1 MSDIGVTLTQ
11 ERVGINAR
19 HVLVM
24 TQSLF
29 FSSLLICFVINHTPT
44 AELDGISFY
53 GVYGPTILIL
63 IAGFTIAAAGLWR
76 TAQYFALT
84 GAPVFS
90 VVGLRILSLG
100 LFALLLS
107 PYNQGTF
114 LNWAHMVT
122 GVTMSLIQL
131 GIVILILRM
140 RRSAVSLTGF
150 AIQLLGGVIG
160 ALSLPDWSFNYL
172 LQGETLFEIGF
183 GLCLIQWTYEIQSRQ

>member
-1 MSDIGVTLTQ
+1 MSDIGVALTHDA
-11 ERVGINAR
+11 VGIHAR
-19 HVLVM
+19 HVLVL

-29 FSSLLICFVINHTPT
+29 FCSLLVCFVINHSPT
-44 AELDGISFY
+44 AEVDGISFY

-76 TAQYFALT
+76 TARYFAIT
-84 GAPVFS
+84 EAPVFS

-107 PYNQGTF
+107 PFNQGTF

-131 GIVILILRM
+131 GIAILILRM
-140 RRSAVSLTGF
+140 RRSALSLTGF
-150 AIQLLGGVIG
+150 AVQLLGGIIG
-160 ALSLPDWSFNYL
+160 ALSLPDWSFTYL

-183 GLCLIQWTYEIQSRQ
+183 GLCLIQWTYEIQTRQ